1 MNIVGEGGLLDVLEG
16 DVDVY
21 VDVDVDVG
29 GDVVIKSSTTSKSS
43 TLFVASTILS
53 PLRSAHISEQ
63 IVE

>member
-16 DVDVY
+16 
-21 VDVDVDVG
+21 DVDVDVG